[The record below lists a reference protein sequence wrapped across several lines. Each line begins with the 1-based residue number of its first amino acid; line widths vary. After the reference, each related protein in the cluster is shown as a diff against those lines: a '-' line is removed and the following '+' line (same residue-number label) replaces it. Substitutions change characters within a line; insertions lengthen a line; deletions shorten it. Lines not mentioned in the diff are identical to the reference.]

1 VAGTG
6 RISIKDGLAVVFG
19 KRETINVLY
28 MERYLKVQLVFSRL
42 GWELI
47 LYITL
52 ILLPGPES
60 RLLKSMWS
68 FCDDKFNAFIMDYLY
83 FYLKYKKLANY
94 F

>member
-42 GWELI
+42 G
-47 LYITL
+47 
-52 ILLPGPES
+52 
-60 RLLKSMWS
+60 
-68 FCDDKFNAFIMDYLY
+68 
-83 FYLKYKKLANY
+83 
-94 F
+94 